1 MKYDETTV
9 WNRKYREGSHTSLS
23 PDPFLLAS
31 YSEFLAD
38 TQPGVALDV
47 AGGIGR
53 HSLWL
58 AERGWRVKLVDIS
71 GVGVNLAQENFHRRR
86 YLHVV
91 GSNRPA
97 IEVLEEPTFSLAV
110 EHPALF
116 TEQLETE
123 VLDLSRI
130 HDLGHE
136 QYDLILVFFY
146 LQRSLFPALF
156 SALRPGGFLIYKTY
170 TTDSRRLGRGPTHP
184 LHLLQ
189 PNELLRAFQSLR
201 ILHYHETTKERGI
214 AELVA
219 QKMTITGC

>member
-1 MKYDETTV
+1 MRHDERTV
-9 WNRKYREGSHTSLS
+9 WNQKYREGSHTSLS
-23 PDPFLLAS
+23 PDPFLFAA
-31 YSEFLAD
+31 YSEFVAG

-47 AGGIGR
+47 AGGVGR

-58 AERGWRVKLVDIS
+58 ADRGWKVKLVDIS
-71 GVGVNLAQENFHRRR
+71 RVGVSLAHENFRRQH
-86 YLHVV
+86 LHVV

-97 IEVLEEPTFSLAV
+97 VEVLEEPVFDLTG

-116 TEQLETE
+116 AEQLETE
-123 VLDLSRI
+123 VLDLSRV

-170 TTDSRRLGRGPTHP
+170 TTESCRLGRGPTHP

-201 ILHYHETTKERGI
+201 ILHYHETIREKGT

-219 QKMTITGC
+219 QK